1 MQKKIDKSGKKPEK
15 KLSKKQLKMFLFAV
29 ALIGVVCIAYPIIS
43 RMYYTIDSK
52 IQIEDFDKTQKEL
65 REKDIKKRIRE
76 AQEYN
81 SALTPANIYD
91 VFTEKEKNNGLK
103 AYARMIE
110 LKEKI
115 GHIEIP
121 SINIDLPIYAGT
133 APQTLQMGIGHME
146 GTSLP
151 IGGKNTNAVLTG
163 HRGLPKAKLFTDL
176 NLMKIGDEFYIH
188 NIEGIL
194 AYKVDK
200 IRVVKP
206 TNLNSVRIVPGRD
219 QVTLLTCTPYMVNTD
234 RLLVI
239 GKRVPYNP
247 KMLENEKRKGLI
259 NRILSIAIKILIVII
274 LVIITKKLTNKVLK
288 KRKKA

>member
-1 MQKKIDKSGKKPEK
+1 MKNRKLEGNKKK
-15 KLSKKQLKMFLFAV
+15 KLTNKQLKILLFSICIV
-29 ALIGVVCIAYPIIS
+29 GVLCIAYPIVS
-43 RMYYTIDSK
+43 RFYYTIDSGIK
-52 IQIEDFDKTQKEL
+52 IQDFDNTKKSL
-65 REKDIKKRIRE
+65 KDDEIKKRIKE

-81 SALTPANIYD
+81 SALTSEKIYD
-91 VFTEKEKNNGLK
+91 VFSEKEKNNGLK

-110 LKEKI
+110 LREKI

-151 IGGKNTNAVLTG
+151 IGGKSTNAVLTG

-176 NLMKIGDEFYIH
+176 NLMRVGDEFYIH

-206 TNLNSVRIVPGRD
+206 TNLNSVRIASGRD
-219 QVTLLTCTPYMVNTD
+219 QITLLTCTPYMINTD

-239 GKRVPYNP
+239 GRRVPYNP
-247 KMLENEKRKGLI
+247 KELKNERKKGMVK
-259 NRILSIAIKILIVII
+259 RILSVGIKIMIVLLIVF
-274 LVIITKKLTNKVLK
+274 ITKKIVDKVTG
-288 KRKKA
+288 KRKRV